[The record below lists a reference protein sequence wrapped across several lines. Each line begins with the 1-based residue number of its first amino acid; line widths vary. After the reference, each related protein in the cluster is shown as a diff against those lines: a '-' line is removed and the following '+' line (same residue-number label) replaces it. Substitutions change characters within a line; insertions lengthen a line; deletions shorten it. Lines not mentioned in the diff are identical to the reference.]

1 MAVTQ
6 VGILIEI
13 GLFLGVRKFIIW
25 AWGCQA
31 DFDATYLYFVR
42 VSAHF
47 RGPRVAR
54 LGRAGN
60 NRLQIR
66 EIMYLYAGK

>member
-1 MAVTQ
+1 MADTQ
-6 VGILIEI
+6 IGILIEI

-31 DFDATYLYFVR
+31 DFDAAYVYFVR
-42 VSAHF
+42 VSAHC
-47 RGPRVAR
+47 RGTGVLR

-60 NRLQIR
+60 KRLQVR